1 MEFESSI
8 IELSKR
14 KLQLLKEVD
23 QVNREIEFLRKQQEE
38 YDRNTSESECP

>member
-14 KLQLLKEVD
+14 KIQLLKEIE
-23 QVNREIEFLRKQQEE
+23 QINRELEFLRKQQEE
-38 YDRNTSESECP
+38 YDRSTCELECS

>member
-38 YDRNTSESECP
+38 YDRNASESECS

>member
-14 KLQLLKEVD
+14 KLKLLQEVEK
-23 QVNREIEFLRKQQEE
+23 VNREIEFLRKQQEE
-38 YDRNTSESECP
+38 YDRSTSEFKCS

>member
-1 MEFESSI
+1 MEFETSI

-14 KLQLLKEVD
+14 KLQLLKEVE

-38 YDRNTSESECP
+38 YDRSTSEFECP